1 MATDSL
7 DDLMNA
13 EFKEAFD
20 EFDKVREQMLFY
32 IKKYLWTVFHFSSG
46 RVSSFPYRMNKNHT
60 EVQNTQIFSDE
71 VNILGREWIYLD
83 ERAAE
88 CDAFHGSEPYRR

>member
-20 EFDKVREQMLFY
+20 EFDKVREQMLFLN
-32 IKKYLWTVFHFSSG
+32 IKISLDCFSHFSS
-46 RVSSFPYRMNKNHT
+46 RPVSFFPH
-60 EVQNTQIFSDE
+60 S
-71 VNILGREWIYLD
+71 IY
-83 ERAAE
+83 E
-88 CDAFHGSEPYRR
+88 